1 MTVVAMWCRHA
12 GDDLIGI
19 GDNIPWNVP
28 SDTKHFLDVVSGQT
42 VVCGRITYESFPGRT
57 IDGCKMLVLT
67 SNPEY
72 EVSDLAAHR
81 VISGQ
86 KALAEEET
94 DIYVAG
100 GAAVYYLFM
109 TGKEKLKP
117 QIVVDCVYEGETA
130 NLPGEKISI
139 ADSVAVM
146 LKGYRRISPFYVLD
160 NVKSAVWVRK
170 GDFVEQSVLKRIA
183 GILEKG
189 ATIVWE

>member
-57 IDGCKMLVLT
+57 IDGCKILVLT
-67 SNPEY
+67 SNPEN

-100 GAAVYYLFM
+100 GAAVYFYR
-109 TGKEKLKP
+109 GR
-117 QIVVDCVYEGETA
+117 
-130 NLPGEKISI
+130 
-139 ADSVAVM
+139 
-146 LKGYRRISPFYVLD
+146 RRIPDRGAGLGRDAASQ
-160 NVKSAVWVRK
+160 RK
-170 GDFVEQSVLKRIA
+170 LNKI
-183 GILEKG
+183 
-189 ATIVWE
+189 

>member
-67 SNPEY
+67 SNQEY

-86 KALAEEET
+86 RRWRGRNGHLRCRRSRSILSVYDGKGKA
-94 DIYVAG
+94 
-100 GAAVYYLFM
+100 
-109 TGKEKLKP
+109 
-117 QIVVDCVYEGETA
+117 ETA
-130 NLPGEKISI
+130 
-139 ADSVAVM
+139 DC
-146 LKGYRRISPFYVLD
+146 RRLRV
-160 NVKSAVWVRK
+160 
-170 GDFVEQSVLKRIA
+170 
-183 GILEKG
+183 
-189 ATIVWE
+189 

>member
-86 KALAEEET
+86 KALAEEKTEHLRCRRSRS
-94 DIYVAG
+94 ILF
-100 GAAVYYLFM
+100 VYD
-109 TGKEKLKP
+109 GKGEA
-117 QIVVDCVYEGETA
+117 ETA
-130 NLPGEKISI
+130 
-139 ADSVAVM
+139 DC
-146 LKGYRRISPFYVLD
+146 RRL
-160 NVKSAVWVRK
+160 
-170 GDFVEQSVLKRIA
+170 RI
-183 GILEKG
+183 
-189 ATIVWE
+189 